1 MDKKKK
7 IIIAVISAV
16 VALVAVGV
24 GLAFAFNSNNKT
36 EETQPSDTQ
45 PSVSQTA
52 PTQASTQPSTTTTA
66 PSTESTT
73 ESTTKETTT
82 KKKETTTQV
91 TTVAITK
98 PTPRL
103 LTISVRLPFLEE
115 KDRVSDTL
123 VISVNGEPVSIQ
135 KSIFQN
141 GDLITFTTE
150 KEYTDDV
157 KVGAKLQMY
166 DVECEGTIRH
176 NKNSIE
182 LRLPLNGTEDEVI
195 D

>member
-24 GLAFAFNSNNKT
+24 GLAFALSSNNKT

-45 PSVSQTA
+45 PTVSQTA
-52 PTQASTQPSTTTTA
+52 PTKATTEPSTTTTE
-66 PSTESTT
+66 PSTESAT

-82 KKKETTTQV
+82 KKKETTTKA
-91 TTVAITK
+91 TTVTYTK
-98 PTPRL
+98 PTPRK
-103 LTISVRLPFLEE
+103 LTISVRLPLIEE
-115 KDRVSDTL
+115 KDRQSDTL
-123 VISVNGEPVSIQ
+123 IVSVGGEVAKIQ
-135 KSIFQN
+135 KGVFQN

-150 KEYTDDV
+150 EEYAGDI
-157 KVGAKLQMY
+157 KVGATLQMY
-166 DVECEGTIRH
+166 DVECFATVLS

-182 LRLPLNGTEDEVI
+182 LRLPLNGTEDEII